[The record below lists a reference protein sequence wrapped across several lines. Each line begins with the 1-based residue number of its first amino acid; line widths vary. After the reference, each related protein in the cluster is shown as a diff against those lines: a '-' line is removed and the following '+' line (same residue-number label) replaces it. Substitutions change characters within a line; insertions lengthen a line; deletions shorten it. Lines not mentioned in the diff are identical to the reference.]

1 MNQLIKIDNACFV
14 EDTIDFKTIY
24 KKFNTDDSLYIPL
37 DIKTLLL
44 CKKYNVKIFD
54 FNKYLDNDFHFKANR
69 ETKKFTETLRFEK
82 QIHYSLR
89 SEIIGALRFR
99 LHSVILIIEI
109 VQFLLNE
116 FKIKKFVVSGI
127 KKRTHVLHYAKICSE
142 IIEELFPD
150 YTYSI
155 NDKYLFESDKGIYK
169 YYPKKKILNKEK
181 KICISNGGYNFK
193 RICKLF
199 KSEKFQI
206 ILPNFEKITL
216 FKKLIYFIRGI
227 KVVDFYQRKEN
238 FIKKQYFIKKI
249 NFLYQNKFDLSFLL
263 NNFYEKL
270 NFYFNDLHQKM
281 TSLKI
286 FLNAS
291 NFDLL
296 ISNISRGL
304 DGSILDSDIK
314 NTTLCIPHGI
324 ISKSF
329 TKNDELYKKN
339 IAEGVFN
346 GESKF
351 FAIQSKITEESLQT
365 HKLNGKIIQT
375 GNLVFSYFKKKDNIN
390 KKYILYATTLK
401 SFSNLQY
408 LGVDMFY
415 EYWNILEDLNDIS
428 KKRGKTIL
436 VKIHPQFRSCKK
448 EFKKFFDN
456 LKFSNQRIDQ
466 LLHKSYAAI
475 GFSSGAIEDAL
486 NSRVPVILYDP
497 KCRYKQM
504 NCYKKENKEKAV
516 NYINKKEELEYI
528 LEKIKSVKKFNFES
542 YVYENNMKEVFYDK
556 ILPLTKK

>member
-1 MNQLIKIDNACFV
+1 MNQLSNINNACFI
-14 EDTIDFKTIY
+14 EDAVDFKNIY
-24 KKFNTDDSLYIPL
+24 KKFNSIDSLYIPL
-37 DIKTLLL
+37 DIETFLL
-44 CKKYNVKIFD
+44 CKKHNVKIFN
-54 FNKYLDNDFHFKANR
+54 FNKYLDNEFHFKANS
-69 ETKKFTETLRFEK
+69 ETKKFTENLRFEK
-82 QIHYSLR
+82 QIHYSLK
-89 SEIIGALRFR
+89 SEIIGFLRFR
-99 LHSVILIIEI
+99 LHSMILIIEI
-109 VQFLLNE
+109 AQILINQ
-116 FKIKKFVVSGI
+116 FKIKKFVVSGL

-142 IIEELFPD
+142 IVEELFPD

-155 NDKYLFESDKGIYK
+155 NDKYLFESNKGIYK
-169 YYPKKKILNKEK
+169 YYPTKKILNKEK

-199 KSEKFQI
+199 RSENFQI
-206 ILPNFEKITL
+206 ILPNFEKVPL
-216 FKKLIYFIRGI
+216 FKKFIYFLRGI
-227 KVVDFYQRKEN
+227 KVVDFYQNKEDK
-238 FIKKQYFIKKI
+238 IEKKYFIKKI

-270 NFYFNDLHQKM
+270 NFHFNDLHQKM
-281 TSLKI
+281 ISLKI

-329 TKNDELYKKN
+329 NKNDELYKKN
-339 IAEGVFN
+339 IAEAVFN

-365 HKLNGKIIQT
+365 HKLSGKPIQT
-375 GNLVFSYFKKKDNIN
+375 GNLVFSYFKNKKYLN

-401 SFSNLQY
+401 GFTNLQY

-415 EYWNILEDLNDIS
+415 EYWNILEDLNHIS
-428 KKRGKTIL
+428 KKKGKKIL
-436 VKIHPQFRSCKK
+436 VKIHPQFKRCKR
-448 EFKKFFDN
+448 EFAKFFDN
-456 LKFSNQRIDQ
+456 LKFSNQRIDR
-466 LLHKSYAAI
+466 LLNKSYAAI
-475 GFSSGAIEDAL
+475 GLSSGSIEDAL

-497 KCRYKQM
+497 KSRYKQM
-504 NCYKKENKEKAV
+504 NCYKKENKEEAV

-528 LEKIKSVKKFNFES
+528 LEKIKSIKKFNFDSYIYES
-542 YVYENNMKEVFYDK
+542 NIKEVFYDK